1 MALQFRDDPTP
12 RYAQLADLFRQRI
25 ERGVWRR
32 QERIP
37 SLEALTTE
45 FAVARVTVRQAVA
58 QLSGEGLLSAERGRG
73 TFVTGIPNRSR
84 SLRLESS
91 LAAIA
96 AVYRGDKPELT
107 LIDETDATPQ
117 LTAADGRP
125 ANKYR
130 HLRRVHSRDGESYC
144 VISIY
149 LDETVFQMAPRRFR
163 RETVVPV
170 LLELPGIG
178 IAAARQSLKVAS
190 ADTEVARLL
199 KVPLHSAVAEV
210 RRVVTSHPGVVLYLG
225 EVTYRGDYINFE
237 MDLKV

>member
-37 SLEALTTE
+37 SLDELTSE

-107 LIDETDATPQ
+107 LIDETNAAPH

-125 ANKYR
+125 AHKYR
-130 HLRRVHSRDGESYC
+130 HLRRVHSRAGESYC

-149 LDETVFQMAPRRFR
+149 LDETIFQMASRRFR

-178 IAAARQSLKVAS
+178 IAAARQSLKVTS

-210 RRVVTSHPGVVLYLG
+210 RRVVTSQLGIVLYLG